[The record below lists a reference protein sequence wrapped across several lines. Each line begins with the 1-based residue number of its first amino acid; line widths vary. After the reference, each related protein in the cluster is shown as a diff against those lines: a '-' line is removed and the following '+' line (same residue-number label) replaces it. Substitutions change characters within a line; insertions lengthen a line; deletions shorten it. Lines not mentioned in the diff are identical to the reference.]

1 MERITDKTVIAK
13 VLSSWIKTIV
23 FVENW
28 NDFVSENK
36 EI

>member
-13 VLSSWIKTIV
+13 VLSICIKTIV

-28 NDFVSENK
+28 NDFVGKNK